1 MGRENFD
8 NSREKSENGKE
19 EKKEP
24 SLGQRGSRPIE
35 EEWPAKHLQRR
46 DEISGE
52 IARLDS
58 EIQKLAL
65 QRMKAV
71 DADMPGFYDE
81 VKRIG
86 ERISDLR
93 IELEEIKYEEE
104 KKILGR
110 Q

>member
-1 MGRENFD
+1 
-8 NSREKSENGKE
+8 
-19 EKKEP
+19 
-24 SLGQRGSRPIE
+24 
-35 EEWPAKHLQRR
+35 
-46 DEISGE
+46 
-52 IARLDS
+52 
-58 EIQKLAL
+58 
-65 QRMKAV
+65 MKAV

>member
-1 MGRENFD
+1 MGREIFD
-8 NSREKSENGKE
+8 DSGEKPKNGKGE
-19 EKKEP
+19 EKAP

-35 EEWPAKHLQRR
+35 EEWSAKHSQRR

-58 EIQKLAL
+58 EIQKLAR
-65 QRMKAV
+65 QRMEAV
-71 DADMPGFYDE
+71 DADMPDFDDE